1 MRYKNEEKKE
11 TCIIRIY
18 IFFFARA
25 YEEEKRT
32 KEKIEEASN
41 SYLYG

>member
-1 MRYKNEEKKE
+1 MKKRKKHVLSGYIYFFLPGSMRKK
-11 TCIIRIY
+11 
-18 IFFFARA
+18 
-25 YEEEKRT
+25 KRT

>member
-18 IFFFARA
+18 IFFFARV
-25 YEEEKRT
+25 YEEEKKDEGEDRGGI
-32 KEKIEEASN
+32 K
-41 SYLYG
+41 